1 MKNKPSTTVYIS
13 NLSYERDRN
22 GVKALVSKFGVVKA
36 IKIIVEPTTGQPRGM
51 AFVEMGSIE
60 EATKAIEGLAGQIV
74 DGRTVKANF
83 AIPQKEEKKFYAP
96 KVVEKDLNYKAVQLA
111 KKKRNEE
118 RRTANPLKFKVAS
131 KKKVTKKKS

>member
-22 GVKALVSKFGVVKA
+22 GIKALVSKFGVIKA
-36 IKIIVEPTTGQPRGM
+36 IKIIVEPTSGQPRGM

-60 EATKAIEGLAGQIV
+60 EATKAIEGLSGKIV

-96 KVVEKDLNYKAVQLA
+96 KVVEKDLNFKAVQLA

-118 RRTANPLKFKVAS
+118 RRSANPLKFKAPA
-131 KKKVTKKKS
+131 KKKVSKKS